1 LTIILG
7 GSGIVT
13 CNIANHGSQY
23 FDYGSLLLH
32 SPWIMQDL
40 KPKIFDA
47 LLTLS
52 IGGSD
57 IVTNYIA
64 NTGGQYFN

>member
-1 LTIILG
+1 
-7 GSGIVT
+7 
-13 CNIANHGSQY
+13 
-23 FDYGSLLLH
+23 
-32 SPWIMQDL
+32 MQDL

-47 LLTLS
+47 LLTLI

-64 NTGGQYFN
+64 NTGGQYFNWGLMLLYSPCIMQDRRP